1 MKQKNVQQL
10 ITGGWFLVIAIDS
23 VVVAVAL
30 SVIVCSWTS
39 SWSLP

>member
-10 ITGGWFLVIAIDS
+10 ITGDWFLVIAIDS
-23 VVVAVAL
+23 VVVTVAL

-39 SWSLP
+39 S